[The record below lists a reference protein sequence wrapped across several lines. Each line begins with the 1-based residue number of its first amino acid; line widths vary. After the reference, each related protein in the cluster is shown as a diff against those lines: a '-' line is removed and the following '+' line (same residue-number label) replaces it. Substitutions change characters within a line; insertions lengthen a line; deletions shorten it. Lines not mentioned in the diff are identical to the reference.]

1 MDNKLCVQPAGERL
15 PLCKWLRAI
24 FVFKNIDFF
33 KKADAETLEKYGWN
47 LPTCHKLKK
56 ACHAQRS
63 AYERRI
69 KSHSRLQQRRPS
81 VGPQSAP
88 KIMSCVVHKDTLTFI
103 TPLQHSS
110 FCFFLFGDALKK
122 EFTDEIYS
130 QNLNGIGAFFQRFRT
145 LHNKGNNKEAA
156 ERQTERVKTFISD
169 FSIPNFPFTPSTN
182 HLGAL

>member
-1 MDNKLCVQPAGERL
+1 MDNKLSTQLAGERF

-33 KKADAETLEKYGWN
+33 KKADAETLKEYGWN

-56 ACHAQRS
+56 ACHAQRR
-63 AYERRI
+63 AYKRRI
-69 KSHSRLQQRRPS
+69 KSHSRLQRRRPS

-110 FCFFLFGDALKK
+110 FCFFLCRCTKK
-122 EFTDEIYS
+122 EIYRWNIS
-130 QNLNGIGAFFQRFRT
+130 TELKQDRGI
-145 LHNKGNNKEAA
+145 
-156 ERQTERVKTFISD
+156 
-169 FSIPNFPFTPSTN
+169 FSKVWYP
-182 HLGAL
+182 AQ